1 MRLKSYWKTITL
13 ILVDNMSFKDKL
25 YNIYEDLNSHNRDR
39 DTLLSVLVEE
49 RLQKALNS
57 YNQDIA
63 NGIGY
68 ISRRSELRV
77 LKKLNQGMKT
87 DD

>member
-1 MRLKSYWKTITL
+1 
-13 ILVDNMSFKDKL
+13 MSFKDKL

>member
-25 YNIYEDLNSHNRDR
+25 YNIYEDLNSHKRDR